1 MLHLIFGR
9 AGSGKT
15 EYARALLAEKVRSGE
30 GSIYFLVPEQY
41 SFESEKALQRE
52 LKEKSLGV
60 EVLSF
65 TRLADRV
72 QREYGGMAGRRL
84 NESGRV
90 LLMSQALARVA
101 DSLELYRRQTENG
114 EFISLMLHMAQECK
128 MCGVEPAKLLTVA
141 QTMADGT
148 LKSKTQEI
156 GAVLTEYEALVSK
169 SFLDPLDDLTRLKN
183 QLAAHPFFAGAFV
196 AVDSFKG
203 FTAQEFSV
211 LELVI
216 AQSADCVVM
225 LCTDSLDDPEHGA
238 GLFSGVK
245 KTARRLI
252 ELARR
257 HHVAVAPPVTLN
269 PGARFQTENL
279 AAAERLLFRSG
290 KPDVQRPDGS
300 ISLASALN
308 PYEESQWIART
319 VLRMVQS
326 GEYRCRDFAVIV
338 RREEDYA
345 GILDEMLR
353 RYGIPYFMDMPRPVD
368 DSPLMAF
375 VISALECVC
384 GGMEGDSLFRC
395 LKTGLWGLSA
405 EEIASLENYA
415 FVWNVNR
422 GGWLEEWKNPPDGF
436 ANTLSEEDRQ
446 RLENLN
452 ALREKICTPLLA
464 LRNGLR
470 EATGKTAAEA
480 IYAFL
485 QQAEAQQHLA
495 QAALQLRE
503 DGCGELAE
511 DQLRAWDLLMD
522 LLDQLAAV
530 LGEDRLEPARV
541 LRLLQLA
548 VSAAELGHL
557 PQSLDEVTVGGAE
570 RMRPA
575 GPRVVFVAGAN
586 QGVFPAPPG
595 SSSVFNGEERKQLDA
610 LGVTLAQGEE
620 ENAVDERFLAYTA
633 LCSASEKLFVS
644 WVQASVGGEAML
656 PGEIVTQLR
665 TCFPQLAV
673 QPCAGDPN
681 SPATVGE
688 AAQTLAAEYFR
699 NTPRRSALQQAFAGH
714 EESRPLL
721 EAMQRASEGVSHE
734 IRDRATARALFG
746 KQMRLSPSRVEKFYQ
761 CPFQYFCQYGL
772 GAQPRRQ
779 AKIDSLEYGTMIHY
793 VLEQVL
799 RSREEEFGLEKQQ
812 LDRQVHRILEDYLN
826 TRLGGREGKTE
837 RFLCLYE
844 RFQNV
849 AVLLLRVILKELEQS
864 SFVPADFE
872 LPIGPPED
880 ENSIP
885 ALHLPLPD
893 GGSVEI
899 YGKVDRVD
907 VMEAENETFVRVID
921 YKTGAKRFALR
932 DVLYGINMQ
941 MLIYLLTIWKNGEAR
956 YGAQPGGV
964 VPAGVLYMPARTPQ
978 IEGVRGENAEDADR
992 RRLSAMC
999 MSGLVLQDSR
1009 VLSGMEPDG
1018 KGIFIPV
1025 RMKTDGTPD
1034 ARSQVISL
1042 ARLGRLS
1049 QKIEDLVRQM
1059 GAQLHNGKIAADPLE
1074 KACSW
1079 CSFASVCGRREDEP
1093 PRELPTLSNQQV
1105 FDLLERGE
1113 KL

>member
-15 EYARALLAEKVRSGE
+15 EYARALLAEKARFGE
-30 GSIYFLVPEQY
+30 GPLYFLVPEQY

-52 LKEKSLGV
+52 LKAKSLGV

-65 TRLADRV
+65 TRLVDRV

-128 MCGVEPAKLLTVA
+128 MCGVQPAQLLTVA

-156 GAVLTEYEALVSK
+156 GTVLTEYEALVGK

-183 QLAAHPFFAGAFV
+183 QLAVHPFFVGTSV
-196 AVDSFKG
+196 VVDSFKG

-211 LELVI
+211 LELAI
-216 AQSADCVVM
+216 AQSADCVIT

-257 HHVAVAPPVTLN
+257 HHVAVAPPVTLT

-279 AAAERLLFRSG
+279 TAAERMLFRTG
-290 KPDVQRPDGS
+290 KPNPQQPDGS
-300 ISLASALN
+300 IALASALN

-319 VLRMVQS
+319 ILRMVQS

-345 GILDEMLR
+345 GILDEMLH

-368 DSPLMAF
+368 DSPLMAY
-375 VISALECVC
+375 VLSALECVC
-384 GGMEGDSLFRC
+384 GGIEGDSLFRC
-395 LKTGLWGLSA
+395 LKTGLWGFSA
-405 EEIASLENYA
+405 EEIAALENYA

-422 GGWLEEWKNPPDGF
+422 GGWLEKWKNPPDGF
-436 ANTLSEEDRQ
+436 ADSLSEKDQQ

-452 ALREKICTPLLA
+452 ILREKICTPLLA
-464 LRNGLR
+464 LRNGLH

-480 IYAFL
+480 IYVFL
-485 QQAEAQQHLA
+485 RQTEAQEHLVQSA
-495 QAALQLRE
+495 CQLRE
-503 DGCGELAE
+503 DGRGELAE

-530 LGEDRLEPARV
+530 LAEDRLEPARV
-541 LRLLQLA
+541 LRLLQLS

-595 SSSVFNGEERKQLDA
+595 SGSVFNGEERKQLDA
-610 LGVTLAQGEE
+610 LGVTLAQGDEE
-620 ENAVDERFLAYTA
+620 DAVDERFLAYTA
-633 LCSASEKLFVS
+633 LCCASEKLFVS
-644 WVQASVGGEAML
+644 WVQATVGGEAML

-665 TCFPQLAV
+665 MHFPQLTT
-673 QPCAGDPN
+673 QSCAADPDF
-681 SPATVGE
+681 PATAGE
-688 AAQTLAAEYFR
+688 AAQTLAAEYYR
-699 NTPRRSALQQAFAGH
+699 NTPRRSALQQALAGH
-714 EESRPLL
+714 DESKPLL
-721 EAMQRASEGVSHE
+721 SAMQRASEGVSQE
-734 IRDRATARALFG
+734 IEDRATAQALFG
-746 KQMRLSPSRVEKFYQ
+746 KQLRLSPSRVEKFYQ

-799 RSREEEFGLEKQQ
+799 RSREKNFGSAEQR
-812 LDRQVHRILEDYLN
+812 LDRQVHDILENYLN

-844 RFQNV
+844 RFEGV
-849 AVLLLRVILKELEQS
+849 AVLLLRAILAELEQS
-864 SFVPADFE
+864 CFVPADFE
-872 LPIGPPED
+872 LPIGPSED
-880 ENSIP
+880 GGSIP
-885 ALHLPLPD
+885 ALHLSLPD
-893 GGSVEI
+893 GGSVEV

-907 VMEAENETFVRVID
+907 VMETEKETFVRVID
-921 YKTGAKRFALR
+921 YKTGTKKFALR

-941 MLIYLLTIWKNGEAR
+941 MLIYLLTIWKNGGDR

-964 VPAGVLYMPARTPQ
+964 VPAGVLYMPARSPQ
-978 IEGVRGENAEDADR
+978 IDGIRGENAAEADR

-999 MSGLVLQDSR
+999 MSGIVLENSR
-1009 VLSGMEPDG
+1009 VLGGMEPDG

-1042 ARLGRLS
+1042 ARLGKLS
-1049 QKIEDLVRQM
+1049 RKIENLVRQM
-1059 GAQLHNGKIAADPLE
+1059 GTQLHGGKVEADPVE
-1074 KACSW
+1074 KACGW

-1105 FDLLERGE
+1105 FDLLEHE
-1113 KL
+1113 EEL

>member
-15 EYARALLAEKVRSGE
+15 EYARALLAEKARSGE
-30 GSIYFLVPEQY
+30 GPLYFLVPEQY

-52 LKEKSLGV
+52 LGAKSLGV

-65 TRLADRV
+65 TRLVDRV

-101 DSLELYRRQTENG
+101 DSLELYRRQTENS
-114 EFISLMLHMAQECK
+114 EFIELMLHMAQECK
-128 MCGVEPAKLLTVA
+128 MCGVEPARLLTAA
-141 QTMADGT
+141 QTMAEGT
-148 LKSKTQEI
+148 LKSKTQET
-156 GAVLTEYEALVSK
+156 GLVLTEYEALVSK
-169 SFLDPLDDLTRLKN
+169 SFLDPLDDLTRLAN
-183 QLAAHPFFAGAFV
+183 QLTAHPFFAGATV
-196 AVDSFKG
+196 VLDSFKG
-203 FTAQEFSV
+203 FTAQEFAV
-211 LELVI
+211 LEQII
-216 AQSADCVVM
+216 AQSADCAVT
-225 LCTDSLDDPEHGA
+225 LCTDSLDDPEHGT

-257 HHVAVAPPVTLN
+257 HSAAVAPPVTLT
-269 PGARFQTENL
+269 PGARFRTENL
-279 AAAERLLFRSG
+279 AAAERTLFRVG
-290 KPDVQRPDGS
+290 KAETQQPDGS
-300 ISLASALN
+300 ITLASALN

-319 VLRMVQS
+319 ILRMVQS
-326 GEYRCRDFAVIV
+326 GQYRCRDFAVIV

-345 GILDEMLR
+345 GILDEMLH

-375 VISALECVC
+375 VLSALESVC
-384 GGMEGDSLFRC
+384 GGLESDSLFRC
-395 LKTGLWGLSA
+395 LKTGLWGISA
-405 EEIASLENYA
+405 EEIAALENYA
-415 FVWNVNR
+415 FVWGVDR
-422 GGWLEEWKNPPDGF
+422 AGWLEEWKNPPDGF
-436 ANTLSEEDRQ
+436 SDAVSEEDQ
-446 RLENLN
+446 LRLDVLN
-452 ALREKICTPLLA
+452 ALREKICAPLLA
-464 LRNGLR
+464 LRESLRGANGR
-470 EATGKTAAEA
+470 TAAEA
-480 IYAFL
+480 IYTFL
-485 QQAEAQQHLA
+485 KQTGAQEHLAEAA
-495 QAALQLRE
+495 CQLRG
-503 DGCGELAE
+503 DGCGELAD

-530 LGEDRLEPARV
+530 LAEDQLEPTRV

-595 SSSVFNGEERKQLDA
+595 SGSVFSEEERKQLDA
-610 LGVTLAQGEE
+610 LGITLAQGAEE
-620 ENAVDERFLAYTA
+620 DAVDERFLAYTA
-633 LCSASEKLFVS
+633 LCCASEQLMVS
-644 WVQASVGGEAML
+644 WVQATVGGEAMV
-656 PGEIVTQLR
+656 PGEIVMQLR
-665 TCFPQLAV
+665 THFPQLTV
-673 QPCAGDPN
+673 QSCAADPDF
-681 SPATVGE
+681 PATAGE

-699 NTPRRSALQQAFAGH
+699 NTPRRSALQQALAGDD
-714 EESRPLL
+714 RTKPLL
-721 EAMQRASEGVSHE
+721 NAMQRASEGVSQQ
-734 IRDRATARALFG
+734 ITDRKTAQELFG
-746 KQMRLSPSRVEKFYQ
+746 RRMRLSPSRVEKFYQ

-799 RSREEEFGLEKQQ
+799 RSREEAPELSGKALN
-812 LDRQVHRILEDYLN
+812 RRVHDILEEYLN
-826 TRLGGREGKTE
+826 TRLGGREGKSE

-844 RFQNV
+844 RFEAV
-849 AVLLLRVILKELEQS
+849 AALLLQAILAELEQS
-864 SFVPADFE
+864 AFVPTDFE
-872 LPIGPPED
+872 LPIGAES
-880 ENSIP
+880 EGIP
-885 ALHLPLPD
+885 ALRLPLPD
-893 GGSVEI
+893 GGSVEV

-907 VMEAENETFVRVID
+907 VMESGNETFVRVID
-921 YKTGAKRFALR
+921 YKTGAKKFALR

-941 MLIYLLTIWKNGEAR
+941 MLIYLLTIWKNGGAR
-956 YGAQPGGV
+956 YGARSGGV
-964 VPAGVLYMPARTPQ
+964 IPAGVLYMPARSPR
-978 IEGVRGENAEDADR
+978 IDGVRGEKAGDAAR

-999 MSGLVLQDSR
+999 MSGIVLDDSR

-1025 RMKTDGTPD
+1025 RIKTDGTPD

-1049 QKIEDLVRQM
+1049 QKIEKLLRQM
-1059 GAQLHNGKIAADPLE
+1059 GTQLHSGNVKADPVE

-1079 CSFASVCGRREDEP
+1079 CSFAGVCGRGEDEP
-1093 PRELPTLSNQQV
+1093 PRELPQLSNQQV
-1105 FDLLERGE
+1105 FELLERGE
-1113 KL
+1113 EG

>member
-422 GGWLEEWKNPPDGF
+422 GGWLEEWEKSSGRLCGHAFGGGPAAPGKPECPERKNLH
-436 ANTLSEEDRQ
+436 AAACAAQ
-446 RLENLN
+446 RPARGNWKN
-452 ALREKICTPLLA
+452 GRGGDLRFSA
-464 LRNGLR
+464 AGRS
-470 EATGKTAAEA
+470 TAA
-480 IYAFL
+480 
-485 QQAEAQQHLA
+485 
-495 QAALQLRE
+495 
-503 DGCGELAE
+503 
-511 DQLRAWDLLMD
+511 
-522 LLDQLAAV
+522 
-530 LGEDRLEPARV
+530 
-541 LRLLQLA
+541 
-548 VSAAELGHL
+548 
-557 PQSLDEVTVGGAE
+557 
-570 RMRPA
+570 
-575 GPRVVFVAGAN
+575 
-586 QGVFPAPPG
+586 
-595 SSSVFNGEERKQLDA
+595 
-610 LGVTLAQGEE
+610 
-620 ENAVDERFLAYTA
+620 
-633 LCSASEKLFVS
+633 
-644 WVQASVGGEAML
+644 
-656 PGEIVTQLR
+656 
-665 TCFPQLAV
+665 
-673 QPCAGDPN
+673 PCAGGP
-681 SPATVGE
+681 S
-688 AAQTLAAEYFR
+688 AER
-699 NTPRRSALQQAFAGH
+699 GWPRGAG
-714 EESRPLL
+714 
-721 EAMQRASEGVSHE
+721 
-734 IRDRATARALFG
+734 
-746 KQMRLSPSRVEKFYQ
+746 
-761 CPFQYFCQYGL
+761 
-772 GAQPRRQ
+772 
-779 AKIDSLEYGTMIHY
+779 
-793 VLEQVL
+793 
-799 RSREEEFGLEKQQ
+799 
-812 LDRQVHRILEDYLN
+812 
-826 TRLGGREGKTE
+826 
-837 RFLCLYE
+837 
-844 RFQNV
+844 
-849 AVLLLRVILKELEQS
+849 
-864 SFVPADFE
+864 
-872 LPIGPPED
+872 
-880 ENSIP
+880 
-885 ALHLPLPD
+885 
-893 GGSVEI
+893 GGS
-899 YGKVDRVD
+899 
-907 VMEAENETFVRVID
+907 A
-921 YKTGAKRFALR
+921 
-932 DVLYGINMQ
+932 
-941 MLIYLLTIWKNGEAR
+941 
-956 YGAQPGGV
+956 
-964 VPAGVLYMPARTPQ
+964 
-978 IEGVRGENAEDADR
+978 
-992 RRLSAMC
+992 
-999 MSGLVLQDSR
+999 
-1009 VLSGMEPDG
+1009 
-1018 KGIFIPV
+1018 
-1025 RMKTDGTPD
+1025 
-1034 ARSQVISL
+1034 
-1042 ARLGRLS
+1042 ARLGS
-1049 QKIEDLVRQM
+1049 
-1059 GAQLHNGKIAADPLE
+1059 ADGP
-1074 KACSW
+1074 AR
-1079 CSFASVCGRREDEP
+1079 SVGCCAGRRPFGAGARTAAVAAGRFRRGAGAFAAEP
-1093 PRELPTLSNQQV
+1093 
-1105 FDLLERGE
+1105 G
-1113 KL
+1113 